1 MFIDA
6 PISDNAVSTTTI
18 TASTCHNGNGFDTE
32 WIVPTTATNNSDCG
46 YGDNDNGVV
55 GGGFIHNHQQSTGAN
70 YSNFEI
76 EDQSGMI
83 ITVNGSDPIG
93 QPRSKNVFKNNF
105 KAFKSGLKTAA
116 TWLPN
121 MFNKSNRHRHN
132 DQQQYDHQ
140 SKTTKSSKT
149 KLSRNDS
156 ISSSLHSNSY
166 YSSVLGSEN
175 SNSQYTNNSYSTNG
189 SQQQQQSYGQQQQRY
204 SGSSGGTATITQQ
217 QQQSSQQ
224 TSINRC
230 NSYDPISIDGS
241 SRRSSEAS
249 LNSIA
254 AATMSCNHN
263 RSQQLNHHQPQN
275 EPKHLKQTDNL
286 VIQPQSLALSHDQ
299 QYAAILPPPQPLPL
313 PPSNMIVPFSP
324 PSSSSI
330 SSSAINQNETAAQ
343 QRSLTTSNTATATT
357 TATVADEPII
367 FPDEM
372 VNIINH
378 SALNF
383 NYLFFVF
390 FIIGSIS

>member
-330 SSSAINQNETAAQ
+330 SSSAINQNEAAAQ
-343 QRSLTTSNTATATT
+343 QRSLTASNTVTAMTT
-357 TATVADEPII
+357 TTVADEPII

-372 VNIINH
+372 VNIINNH
-378 SALNF
+378 LA
-383 NYLFFVF
+383 
-390 FIIGSIS
+390 IEM